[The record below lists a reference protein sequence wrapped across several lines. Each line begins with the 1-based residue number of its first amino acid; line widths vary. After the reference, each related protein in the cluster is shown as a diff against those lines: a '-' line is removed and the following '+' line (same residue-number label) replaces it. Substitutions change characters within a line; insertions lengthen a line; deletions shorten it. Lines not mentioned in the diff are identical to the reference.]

1 MMMDLHKN
9 QRGSALLIVMLVMAM
24 MGIIGFAALESV
36 TRDQRVAGFL
46 KRKKIAFFAAEAGV
60 SSALYALKTNG
71 NPTFSQATVGSTSWF
86 EHGLPTYSMDTSGG
100 ASSAYLGP
108 GKLEGY
114 NMQTIQGGTTKFTL
128 QVWEVNVIGEAIGG
142 TVSRIQ
148 IANGTLEASGSETN

>member
-1 MMMDLHKN
+1 MMMMDLRKH
-9 QRGSALLIVMLVMAM
+9 QQGSALLIVMIVMAM

-60 SSALYALKTNG
+60 ASALYALKTNG
-71 NPTFSQATVGSTSWF
+71 NPTFAQATVGSTSWF

-100 ASSAYLGP
+100 AASTHLGP

-114 NMQTIQGGTTKFTL
+114 NMQLGQGGATQFSL
-128 QVWEVNVIGEAIGG
+128 EIWEVNVIGEAIGG
-142 TVSRIQ
+142 TISRIQ
-148 IANGTLEASGSETN
+148 IANGTLEANVN

>member
-1 MMMDLHKN
+1 MMMDLRKH

-60 SSALYALKTNG
+60 SSALYALRTNG
-71 NPTFSQATVGSTSWF
+71 DPTFAQSTVGSTSWF
-86 EHGLPTYSMDTSGG
+86 QHGLPTFSMDSSGG
-100 ASSAYLGP
+100 AASTPLGP

-114 NMQTIQGGTTKFTL
+114 NMQLKQGGVTQFGL
-128 QVWEVNVIGEAIGG
+128 ELWEVNVKGEAIGG
-142 TVSRIQ
+142 TISRIQ
-148 IANGTLEASGSETN
+148 IANGTLQAN